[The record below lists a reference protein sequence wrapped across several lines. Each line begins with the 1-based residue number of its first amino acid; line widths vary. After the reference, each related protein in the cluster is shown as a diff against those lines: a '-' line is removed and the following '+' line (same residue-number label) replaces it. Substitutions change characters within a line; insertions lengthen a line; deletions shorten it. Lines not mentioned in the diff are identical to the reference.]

1 MYSDHVTFE
10 IVGQIMIATLFLG
23 TAIINSTTKVKQ
35 HAERMLALKVPAP
48 YLTLWIGFIIQY
60 TGGILILIDFWTEL
74 GVSLLI
80 VFTITATLIFHRFWL
95 VEDPLMRHIHMSNI
109 YSNIGILGGLILLL

>member
-80 VFTITATLIFHRFWL
+80 VFTITGNPKCFCTKSTSIGCL
-95 VEDPLMRHIHMSNI
+95 SNI
-109 YSNIGILGGLILLL
+109 VFGISRFDCASI

>member
-35 HAERMLALKVPAP
+35 HAERMLA
-48 YLTLWIGFIIQY
+48 
-60 TGGILILIDFWTEL
+60 
-74 GVSLLI
+74 
-80 VFTITATLIFHRFWL
+80 
-95 VEDPLMRHIHMSNI
+95 
-109 YSNIGILGGLILLL
+109 